1 MKSHWESPTKGI
13 GGGMALFW
21 ESLQSFRAEVTL
33 SFSPAWIR
41 GDEVG
46 LWEEFK
52 GFSAKASAWLL
63 LQSAH
68 STAGHKLPEPG
79 VRCWVCVCL
88 ERSITPWQSCLVLLS
103 APSLLQRLGQGVPRA
118 AGTFHWERKCFHW
131 WNVSTQQGKHCKGPV
146 LHIVWPRGMRA
157 LGSHPKMVVC
167 LCTGGC
173 LGLSSREM
181 RLKTLMEEVKTLKP

>member
-88 ERSITPWQSCLVLLS
+88 ERSIIINTMAELPCSAVSTFPPPKAGTGS
-103 APSLLQRLGQGVPRA
+103 APCSRNLPLGKKVLSLMKCEHPTGKALQGACSSHCLTKRHEGTWVPPQNGCVSLHR
-118 AGTFHWERKCFHW
+118 WLPW
-131 WNVSTQQGKHCKGPV
+131 SVQPWN
-146 LHIVWPRGMRA
+146 
-157 LGSHPKMVVC
+157 
-167 LCTGGC
+167 
-173 LGLSSREM
+173 
-181 RLKTLMEEVKTLKP
+181 EVKNLNGGG